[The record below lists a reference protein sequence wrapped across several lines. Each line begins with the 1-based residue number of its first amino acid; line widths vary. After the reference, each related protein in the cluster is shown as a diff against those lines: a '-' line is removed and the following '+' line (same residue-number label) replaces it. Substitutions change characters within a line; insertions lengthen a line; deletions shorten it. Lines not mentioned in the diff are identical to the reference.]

1 MNNSTISTPAKD
13 PGCLHAWQMIPR
25 FIGLDIRMAKRKRQL
40 RLGTSEL
47 IKLVPEAYRIPDSK
61 LSQQATALVRE
72 ISDDMLLNHCYRTYL
87 FGCIIA
93 HQDGLKFDR
102 EVFYLASIM
111 HDIGLSEKHAADPG
125 SFEYVGAKVAHEFCL
140 GHDYDAQKSVL
151 VHDAIALHSAVG
163 TAHKEDPE
171 IALVHFGAGV
181 DVIGIHY
188 DEIPKYAL
196 SEILEHYP
204 RLDFK
209 NAFVNV
215 VDKQAKI
222 KPKSH
227 IATHMKL
234 GFGKKVKQTP
244 FSE

>member
-1 MNNSTISTPAKD
+1 MNSTNTKTLVKD
-13 PGCLHAWQMIPR
+13 PGCLHACQMIPR
-25 FIGLDIRMAKRKRQL
+25 FIGLDMRMAKRKLQL
-40 RLGTSEL
+40 KLGMSKL
-47 IKLVPEAYRIPDSK
+47 ISLVPDAYRIPDST
-61 LSQQATALVRE
+61 LAQQATELVRE

-87 FGCIIA
+87 FGCILA

-102 EVFYLASIM
+102 EVFYLSSIM

-140 GHDYDAQKSVL
+140 DHDYDAEKSAL

-163 TAHKEDPE
+163 IAHKEDPE

-188 DEIPKYAL
+188 AEIPKYAL
-196 SEILEHYP
+196 TEILEQYP
-204 RLDFK
+204 RLDYK
-209 NAFVNV
+209 NLFVDLIN
-215 VDKQAKI
+215 KQVEL

-234 GFGKKVKQTP
+234 GFGNKVKQTP

>member
-1 MNNSTISTPAKD
+1 MINTPTLAQD

-25 FIGLDIRMAKRKRQL
+25 FIGLDLRMAKRKMKL
-40 RLGTSEL
+40 RLGMD
-47 IKLVPEAYRIPDSK
+47 KLVKLMPEATRIPDSS
-61 LSQQATALVRE
+61 LARQATSLVRE
-72 ISDDMLLNHCYRTYL
+72 ISGDMLLNHCYRTYL

-102 EVFYLASIM
+102 EVFYLSSIM
-111 HDIGLSEKHAADPG
+111 HDIGLTDKHAGDPG

-140 GHDYDAQKSVL
+140 GHDYDAEKSAL

-163 TAHKEDPE
+163 FANKQDPE

-181 DVIGIHY
+181 DIIGIHY

-196 SEILEHYP
+196 TEILEEYP

-209 NAFVNV
+209 NAFV
-215 VDKQAKI
+215 DLIIKQAEL

-234 GFGKKVKQTP
+234 GFANKVKQTP

>member
-1 MNNSTISTPAKD
+1 MNNLNIRIPAKD
-13 PGCLHAWQMIPR
+13 PGCLHTWQMIPR

-40 RLGTSEL
+40 RNGISEL

-61 LSQQATALVRE
+61 LAQEATVLVRE
-72 ISDDMLLNHCYRTYL
+72 ISGDMLLNHCYRTYL
-87 FGCIIA
+87 FGCILA

-125 SFEYVGAKVAHEFCL
+125 SFEYVGAKVAHDFCL
-140 GHDYDAQKSVL
+140 DHDYDEQKSVL

-163 TAHKEDPE
+163 SAHKEDPE

-196 SEILEHYP
+196 TEILEEYP

-209 NAFVNV
+209 NAFVDL
-215 VDKQAKI
+215 VDKQAEM

>member
-1 MNNSTISTPAKD
+1 MNNTAIRTMAKD
-13 PGCLHAWQMIPR
+13 PGCLHACQMIPR
-25 FIGLDIRMAKRKRQL
+25 FIGLDIRMAKRKL
-40 RLGTSEL
+40 ALKLGTRKL
-47 IKLVPEAYRIPDSK
+47 ISLVPDAYRIPDSK
-61 LSQQATALVRE
+61 LAQQATELVRE

-93 HQDGLKFDR
+93 HQDGIKFDP
-102 EVFYLASIM
+102 EVFYLSSIM

-125 SFEYVGAKVAHEFCL
+125 SFEYVGAKIAHQFCVDR
-140 GHDYDAQKSVL
+140 DYDAHKSAL

-196 SEILEHYP
+196 TEILEQYQRH
-204 RLDFK
+204 DFK
-209 NAFVNV
+209 NAFVDLV
-215 VDKQAKI
+215 IKQAKI

-227 IATHMKL
+227 IATHMNL

-244 FSE
+244 FAD